1 MARKEIN
8 IFGTSFL
15 DLLSGA
21 LGAVIILFII
31 VPKMTTHEQETIQ
44 ELEELNIQVSEISS
58 IMEQLENSVPSD
70 LYYQLE
76 QQIEEMRNTI
86 SSLAAH
92 VEALQERNSSLVE
105 ENQRLQQQVQEF
117 EIIQRENQSSQ
128 ERIRQLENRVQELEQ
143 ELQEMQD
150 TPTEISGGMIF
161 GTNAELGVV
170 CIWPEN
176 VDVDLY
182 VKNTRTGEICYF
194 RNKNHSWGN
203 LLEDVRSHN
212 NGDDRYELFY
222 QTAIV
227 PGEYQISVKIYT
239 NVQSPWNGTPA
250 MVDGYAVLH
259 PGKRNQKRLNFNTIR
274 LNNTSETV
282 IGVLKV
288 SNDNIYL
295 Q

>member
-44 ELEELNIQVSEISS
+44 ELEELNIQISEISS
-58 IMEQLENSVPSD
+58 LMEQLENSVPSD
-70 LYYQLE
+70 LYQQLE

-86 SSLAAH
+86 SSLTAH
-92 VEALQERNSSLVE
+92 VESLQERNSSLEE
-105 ENQRLQQQVQEF
+105 ENRNLRQQVQEF
-117 EIIQRENQSSQ
+117 EVIQRENQTAQ
-128 ERIRQLENRVQELEQ
+128 ERIRHLESRVQELEQ

-150 TPTEISGGMIF
+150 TPSEISGGMIF
-161 GTNAELGVV
+161 GTNADLGVV

-182 VKNTRTGEICYF
+182 VKNTRTGEICF
-194 RNKNHSWGN
+194 FGNKNHPWGN

-222 QTAIV
+222 QKEIV

-239 NVQSPWNGTPA
+239 NVQAPWNGTPA
-250 MVDGYAVLH
+250 TVDGYVVLH
-259 PGKRNQKRLNFNTIR
+259 PGKRNQKRLKFNTIR
-274 LNNTSETV
+274 LNNTSDTI
-282 IGVLKV
+282 IGRLSVT
-288 SNDNIYL
+288 NDNIYL